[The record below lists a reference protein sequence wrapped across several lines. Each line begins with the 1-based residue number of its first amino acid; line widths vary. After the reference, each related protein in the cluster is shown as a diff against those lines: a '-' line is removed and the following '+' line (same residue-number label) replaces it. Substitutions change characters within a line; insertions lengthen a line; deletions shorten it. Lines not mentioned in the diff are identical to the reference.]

1 MERFNQH
8 AGERDQGAAAL
19 VLDLAIAFERVSF
32 PVAWA
37 THFNFLGKILR
48 VLCGC
53 VEHQRRA
60 QFEVWSWLLL
70 RIVLKDALSEVT
82 KIHPSHKLRVF
93 VDDITAFMN
102 GQNKRVGGDGR
113 GGFAEVEE
121 RG

>member
-1 MERFNQH
+1 MEWFNQH

-19 VLDLAIAFERVSF
+19 VLDLAIAFERVSL

-60 QFEVWSWLLL
+60 QFEGWRCLLL
-70 RIVLKDALSEVT
+70 RIVLKDALQEVT
-82 KIHPSHKLRVF
+82 KIHPPHKLRVI
-93 VDDITAFMN
+93 VGDITTLMN
-102 GQNKRVGGDGR
+102 GETRSWWRWQRRFVR
-113 GGFAEVEE
+113 S
-121 RG
+121 